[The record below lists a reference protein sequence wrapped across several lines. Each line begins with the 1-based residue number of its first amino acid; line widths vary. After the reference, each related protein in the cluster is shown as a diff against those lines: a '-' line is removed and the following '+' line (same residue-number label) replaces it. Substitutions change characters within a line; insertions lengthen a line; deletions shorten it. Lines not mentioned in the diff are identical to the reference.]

1 MGRAGYSLK
10 EEEVAGGLR
19 SGRDMHPEEEEHWR
33 SSTEDGNEGIY
44 EIRCEETSAPE
55 VIRVGLL

>member
-19 SGRDMHPEEEEHWR
+19 SGSDMHPEEHWR
-33 SSTEDGNEGIY
+33 SSTEDGDEGIY
-44 EIRCEETSAPE
+44 EIRCEEISAPE
-55 VIRVGLL
+55 VIRVGLS